1 VSVFLPHCKL
11 QVPAHST
18 YTGGQKIGNQKKATR
33 EQLKAR
39 IAEAENKVKMLQK
52 DLDLHDEAKKKS
64 EEEASAG

>member
-1 VSVFLPHCKL
+1 M
-11 QVPAHST
+11 
-18 YTGGQKIGNQKKATR
+18 
-33 EQLKAR
+33 KAR